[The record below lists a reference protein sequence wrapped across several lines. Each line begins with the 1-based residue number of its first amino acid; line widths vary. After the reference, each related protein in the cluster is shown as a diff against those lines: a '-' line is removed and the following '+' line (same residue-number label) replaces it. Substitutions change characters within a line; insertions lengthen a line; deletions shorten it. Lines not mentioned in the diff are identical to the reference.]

1 MRISKKRSSPQKGF
15 TLVELVVVIVIL
27 GILAATALP
36 RFINVTSDARVAA
49 VNGMAGGL
57 RSAVA
62 LAQARYAAT
71 GNTAAT
77 SILLADGTTSVAV
90 SSGANGGLPTVAAAA
105 LGGIGT
111 IMGCESSTAC
121 RGFTWVQATTVSA
134 TFTPSGGSGTCN
146 AVYTAATGVVTV
158 NTTC

>member
-1 MRISKKRSSPQKGF
+1 MYYSRNTISSQSGF

-36 RFINVTSDARVAA
+36 RFVSVASDARLAA

-62 LAQARYAAT
+62 LAQSKYAAA
-71 GNTAAT
+71 GSATATTVAL
-77 SILLADGTTSVAV
+77 SDGTTAV
-90 SSGANGGLPTVAAAA
+90 VSAGANGGIPTVVSGAV
-105 LGGIGT
+105 GGIGT
-111 IMGCESSTAC
+111 MMGCESASAC
-121 RGFTWVQATTVSA
+121 RGFTWTQATTVSA
-134 TFTPSGGSGTCN
+134 TFTPSGGPVGCN
-146 AVYTAATGVVTV
+146 VVYTAATGVVTT